1 MELKHL
7 NTFLVLS
14 RLKNFTK
21 TAQYLDYAQSS
32 VSAQIQRLEEDLHV
46 RLFERIGKSVSLTP
60 EGEQLVPYAQRL
72 TEMSLNIENMYA
84 DTKNGGRLMIG
95 ASESI
100 GIYILPGIIKQYK
113 ESHPD
118 TDLHLDIAD
127 SSEFSALLANHSIDI
142 AFTIDKHISD
152 PSIVTVMEM
161 EEPIC
166 IFAPP
171 GHFLTQKER
180 VEIRDFSGIPF
191 IFTGHGCCYRGMF
204 EREMT
209 EHSVFPH
216 IVLETSSIQVIK
228 ESAMS
233 GLGLCVLP
241 EFTVKEELESGRLV
255 KIPYSPN
262 CDISIQLIYHKDK
275 WLSINMKDFI
285 YMSEQFF
292 APFPGKK
299 TV

>member
-32 VSAQIQRLEEDLHV
+32 VTAQIQRLEEDLHV

-72 TEMSLNIENMYA
+72 TAMSLDIENMYA

-100 GIYILPGIIKQYK
+100 GIYILPGIIKKYK
-113 ESHPD
+113 ETHPD

-127 SSEFSALLANHSIDI
+127 SSEFAALLANHSIDI

-171 GHFLTQKER
+171 GHFLTQKKK
-180 VEIRDFSGIPF
+180 SGDPGF
-191 IFTGHGCCYRGMF
+191 FRGIFHFYR
-204 EREMT
+204 
-209 EHSVFPH
+209 
-216 IVLETSSIQVIK
+216 LW
-228 ESAMS
+228 
-233 GLGLCVLP
+233 LLLP
-241 EFTVKEELESGRLV
+241 GDV
-255 KIPYSPN
+255 
-262 CDISIQLIYHKDK
+262 
-275 WLSINMKDFI
+275 
-285 YMSEQFF
+285 
-292 APFPGKK
+292 
-299 TV
+299 

>member
-32 VSAQIQRLEEDLHV
+32 VTAQIQRLEEDLHV

-72 TEMSLNIENMYA
+72 TAMSLDIENMYA

-100 GIYILPGIIKQYK
+100 GIYILPGIIKKYK
-113 ESHPD
+113 ETHPD

-127 SSEFSALLANHSIDI
+127 SSEFAALLANHSIDI

-171 GHFLTQKER
+171 GHFLTQKKEWR
-180 VEIRDFSGIPF
+180 SGI
-191 IFTGHGCCYRGMF
+191 
-204 EREMT
+204 
-209 EHSVFPH
+209 
-216 IVLETSSIQVIK
+216 
-228 ESAMS
+228 
-233 GLGLCVLP
+233 
-241 EFTVKEELESGRLV
+241 
-255 KIPYSPN
+255 
-262 CDISIQLIYHKDK
+262 
-275 WLSINMKDFI
+275 
-285 YMSEQFF
+285 
-292 APFPGKK
+292 FPGYLSFLPVMAAVTGGCLNGK
-299 TV
+299 